1 MPIEK
6 QEMDHE
12 QKLPAI
18 YDRSIKVMTDGGVS
32 LDEAYAL
39 IEGAHEKFHQE
50 IEPQIIAR
58 AIVQAVQDI
67 PRDGSQLNNEDI
79 QKIASRI
86 SLEIQKQF
94 ASDPGREEKTIYKGP
109 GGIELKESSNN

>member
-6 QEMDHE
+6 QEIDPE
-12 QKLPAI
+12 EKLPAI

-32 LDEAYAL
+32 FDEACSM
-39 IEGAHEKFHQE
+39 IERTHEKFHQE
-50 IEPQIIAR
+50 VEPQIIAR
-58 AIVQAVQDI
+58 AIVQTIQNM
-67 PRDGSQLNNEDI
+67 PRDRLRLNDENV

-86 SLEIQKQF
+86 SFEIQKQF
-94 ASDPGREEKTIYKGP
+94 ASDPKREEKTIYRGP

>member
-1 MPIEK
+1 MPIENR
-6 QEMDHE
+6 EIDHE
-12 QKLPAI
+12 EKLPAI

-32 LDEAYAL
+32 FDEACSMV
-39 IEGAHEKFHQE
+39 ESAHEKFHQE
-50 IEPQIIAR
+50 VEPQIIAR
-58 AIVQAVQDI
+58 AIVQAVQDM